1 MRPFLSACI
10 ATLTFSSFVSAASAA
25 ERTSQL
31 WGRDGEAWDPAGRL
45 ADFSFAGY
53 RRGEAQIPEVK
64 QVASVAQFGAKGDD
78 DQDDT
83 AAFKKAIAETKS
95 GAICVPPG
103 RYVITEILEVRKPN
117 LVLRG
122 AGPDKTT
129 LFFPKPL
136 EHVRPNMGDTSD
148 GRPTSNYSWSGG
160 FVWLRGDFQS
170 DELAKVAEPANR
182 GATRVALASVKGLK
196 VGQEIEIRQDD
207 QPDNSLAAHLYAGQ
221 PGDMSKIGGRTRA
234 SLTCRITAIDGDS
247 VTIDRALRFD
257 LDPARWNP
265 RVLQFAPTVRESGV
279 EGLRFAFPPI
289 PYEGHFT
296 ELGNNPIALQG
307 VSDCW
312 VRDVV
317 VDDCDSGIFAA
328 GRFCTIA
335 DVVFNSR
342 RRPDPAGQQ
351 GHHGVTMSGD
361 DNLLT
366 RFRFNFK
373 FIHDITGTAGGAG
386 NVAAGGSGVD
396 LCFDHHKRAPHTN
409 LYTDIDAGAGT
420 RLWKSGGGAAL
431 GRHAGAWT
439 TFWNVR
445 TQQPQTWP
453 PERYC
458 PDLVNLI
465 GLRSEETAIRDAD
478 GKWFEPV
485 GGDGA
490 IAPADLHRAQLER
503 RLSKRDS
510 PPPAVRRD

>member
-1 MRPFLSACI
+1 LSCLIIVMACLV
-10 ATLTFSSFVSAASAA
+10 APVARAA
-25 ERTSQL
+25 ERLSQL

-45 ADFSFAGY
+45 TDFSFAGY
-53 RRGEAQIPEVK
+53 RRGEAAIPEMK
-64 QVASVAQFGAKGDD
+64 QAASVADFGAKGDD
-78 DQDDT
+78 EQDDT
-83 AAFKKAIAETKS
+83 AAFKQAIAETKS
-95 GAICVPPG
+95 GAIFVPPG

-122 AGPDKTT
+122 AGPEKTT

-136 EHVRPNMGDTSD
+136 ERVRPNMGDTSD

-170 DELAKVAEPANR
+170 KELAKIVEPAKR
-182 GATRVALASVKGLK
+182 GATRVALASAKGLK

-207 QPDNSLAAHLYAGQ
+207 QLDNSLANHLYAGQ
-221 PGDMSKIGGRTRA
+221 PGDTSKLGGRTRA
-234 SLTCRITAIDGDS
+234 SLTCRISAIDGDA

-257 LDPARWNP
+257 LDPGRWNP

-279 EGLRFAFPPI
+279 EGIRFVFPPI

-307 VSDCW
+307 VADCW
-312 VRDVV
+312 VRDVM
-317 VDDCDSGIFAA
+317 VDDCDSGIFAS

-342 RRPDPAGQQ
+342 RRPDPAGQR
-351 GHHGVTMSGD
+351 GHHGVSLSGD

-373 FIHDITGTAGGAG
+373 FIHDITATTHGAG
-386 NVAAGGSGVD
+386 NVSSAGGGVD
-396 LCFDHHKRAPHTN
+396 LCFDHHKRAPHAN
-409 LYTDIDAGAGT
+409 LFTDIDAGAGT

-431 GRHAGAWT
+431 GKHAGAWT

-445 TQQPQTWP
+445 TKQPQAWP
-453 PERYC
+453 PKNYC
-458 PDLVNLI
+458 PDLVNLVS
-465 GLRSEETAIRDAD
+465 LRSEEPAVRDAE
-478 GKWFEPV
+478 GRWFEPV
-485 GGDGA
+485 IGDDA
-490 IAPADLHRAQLER
+490 IAPANLHRAQLDR
-503 RLSKRDS
+503 RLSNRGVRS
-510 PPPAVRRD
+510 PADRPD